1 MLNSGL
7 KNNESNQINSQAE
20 LAIEQPDMLR
30 GVCRHSIKHHR
41 SAKAICALSC
51 ATNKVEVHYAA
62 EDMKANDCGTQTI
75 GVNKG

>member
-1 MLNSGL
+1 
-7 KNNESNQINSQAE
+7 
-20 LAIEQPDMLR
+20 MLR
-30 GVCRHSIKHHR
+30 GVCRHSVKHHR

-51 ATNKVEVHYAA
+51 ATNKVKVHYAA